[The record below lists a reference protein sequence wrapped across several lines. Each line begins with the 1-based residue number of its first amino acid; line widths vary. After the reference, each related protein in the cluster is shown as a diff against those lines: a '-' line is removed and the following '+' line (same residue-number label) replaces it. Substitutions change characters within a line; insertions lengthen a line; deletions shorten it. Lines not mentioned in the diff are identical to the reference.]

1 MGLNDLS
8 REILDKAQGE
18 AKRIGA
24 GADSKAAE
32 ALSRAEGEKKK
43 LLVQV
48 KGEVNTMAES
58 EKGERIA
65 AARLNAKKLISE
77 AQEEVVAK
85 VIEQVQDELE
95 SMRRKKQYQDFLAK
109 AIRSALKEI
118 PGDAIVQ
125 VNKDDLPTVKS
136 MRGITVGA
144 PIDCSGGAIISSKD
158 GSVRVNATFESLI
171 EEKKDEIRRQVFKE
185 LFGGKNK

>member
-1 MGLNDLS
+1 MGLNELTRD
-8 REILDKAQGE
+8 ILDKAQEE
-18 AKRIGA
+18 AKRLGA
-24 GADSKAAE
+24 AADSKVAE
-32 ALSRAEGEKKK
+32 ALFHAEDEKRK
-43 LLVQV
+43 LLAQA
-48 KGEVNTMAES
+48 KAEVSTMAES

-85 VIEQVQDELE
+85 VIGQVQDELE
-95 SMRRKKQYQDFLAK
+95 SMRKKKQYQDFLAK
-109 AIRSALKEI
+109 AIKSALKEI

-125 VNKDDLPTVKS
+125 VNKDDLAAVKGI
-136 MRGITVGA
+136 RGITVGA
-144 PIDCSGGAIISSKD
+144 PIDCAGGAIVSSKD
-158 GSVRVNATFESLI
+158 GTVRVNATFESLI